1 MLDHVEPTLVIGPAV
16 TTAKLG
22 NLQVAVDD
30 DVTIPCLAQGYP
42 VPEIRSQLIRNPN
55 LTR

>member
-1 MLDHVEPTLVIGPAV
+1 MLHHVEPTLVIGPAV

-55 LTR
+55 LMR